1 MGTMHRRA
9 LILLSAAIPAIAGGC
24 RAPSNADMLS
34 FLRES
39 QHHTSAMEY
48 RVGIPDGIAISA
60 PQILEIHG
68 EAQRIQPDGKV
79 TLDLVGEVKIVG
91 MTAKEIAAKLETL
104 LSRYYVDPKVNVR
117 VTAYAS
123 KKYYVTGET
132 VSTGPREYTGR
143 DTLMDAVLR
152 ANPSFLTWTSRVQVV
167 RPSRDGETP
176 KTILVDVNRMIRR
189 GDWSKNILLEPDDVV
204 HIPATP
210 VAWVGLRIREL
221 LFPVAP
227 VLEAYQA
234 PASVIAANDVYDD
247 RNDNDGYSSNRRAV
261 QGRRGVVL
269 RR

>member
-1 MGTMHRRA
+1 MALMHKLA
-9 LILLSAAIPAIAGGC
+9 TWMIVPAVLSVSTGC

-39 QHHTSAMEY
+39 QHLTSAMEY
-48 RVGIPDGIAISA
+48 RVGIPDQIAISA
-60 PQILEIHG
+60 PQALEIHG
-68 EAQRIQPDGKV
+68 ESQQIQPDGKI
-79 TLDLVGEVKIVG
+79 TLDLLGEVKIVG

-117 VTAYAS
+117 VTAYES

-132 VSTGPREYTGR
+132 VSIGPRPYTGR

-152 ANPSFLTWTSRVQVV
+152 AGPSFMTWTSRVRVV
-167 RPSRDGETP
+167 RPSRDGDPPET
-176 KTILVDVNRMIRR
+176 IMVDVNRMIKQ

-210 VAWVGLRIREL
+210 MAWVGLRIREL
-221 LFPVAP
+221 LFPVSP
-227 VLEAYQA
+227 VLEAYQT

-247 RNDNDGYSSNRRAV
+247 HGDDRRDNDRRI
-261 QGRRGVVL
+261 RRNTRNVVL